1 MDVGDEVAILYC
13 GTHGLL
19 HDVPLDN
26 VSDFQDTFLQKM
38 HANYQESVLDVLGQ
52 GKLTED
58 AEKTIKE
65 VAAQVA
71 EQYKSK

>member
-1 MDVGDEVAILYC
+1 
-13 GTHGLL
+13 
-19 HDVPLDN
+19 
-26 VSDFQDTFLQKM
+26 M